1 LGKTLDSKDD
11 RPPKPSPESGP
22 RREGDWIAGRLRR
35 VYDEVRAEPLPDQ
48 FLVLLGKI
56 SGREEQ
62 AADDANP
69 ATDETPAGSPKRERR

>member
-1 LGKTLDSKDD
+1 VLSKTLDSNED
-11 RPPKPSPESGP
+11 PPRKLSANAGG

-56 SGREEQ
+56 SGREE
-62 AADDANP
+62 ADDQSV
-69 ATDETPAGSPKRERR
+69 DGTPPDGKRSRTR